1 MDYSKET
8 FPLNHFAL
16 FCKGW
21 YQPTNEKEDLFDFLR
36 KLLYLDGYEFAKTK
50 EDIISIILARY
61 SEYNEWL
68 KVNGKNYKSIYD
80 FNDNIL
86 KLRGLNGISYEEA
99 IVKTIQSIIMC
110 KEDSEIELNPPHFGK
125 KLYKAG
131 IRFNQL
137 FRHNYQGMTYK
148 QQNQIVREIFK
159 NSKAE

>member
-36 KLLYLDGYEFAKTK
+36 KLMYLDGYEFAKTK

-68 KVNGKNYKSIYD
+68 RKNGKSHQDIYR
-80 FNDNIL
+80 FNNNIL
-86 KLRGLNGISYEEA
+86 ELQRLRKLSYEEA
-99 IVKTIQSIIMC
+99 IIRTIQSLIMN
-110 KEDSEIELNPPHFGK
+110 KDNSVIRLNPPHFSR

-131 IRFNQL
+131 IMFHQL
-137 FRHNYQGMTYK
+137 FRHDYHGMTYK
-148 QQNQIVREIFK
+148 EQNKIVKDIFK
-159 NSKAE
+159 Q